1 MVSDNAPWIV
11 NATVIAAT
19 VNPTVNT
26 AGQTM
31 DRIIAMNLI
40 VFPFCLV
47 VFFQRVFVTG
57 HEAQC

>member
-1 MVSDNAPWIV
+1 MVSESAPWTV
-11 NATVIAAT
+11 NATKIAAT
-19 VNPTVNT
+19 ASATVNT